1 MADLT
6 HTPHRPHITPANSP
20 SEFDVAELFFSTT
33 DRKGIIGSG
42 NDVFVRVS
50 GWTEAE
56 LVGAPHNIIRH
67 PDMPRCVFQLLWQY
81 LGEQRPIAA
90 YVKNMAKDGRYYW
103 VLATVVPLTEGY
115 LSVRLKPTSPL
126 LATVEPLY
134 AELLAAER
142 AVEESGGKPAQ
153 AMAASAALLLER
165 LAGLGFA
172 SYDAFMRAA
181 LPAEIRA
188 RQAALAARGAAA
200 SSRLAAGDGGA
211 ASIAGARDAARALSD
226 YRYSQFRILERY
238 EQLHE
243 VFLSKTEFVLQL
255 ADNVRLFSL
264 NAQIG
269 AARLADAGAALG
281 VIADIM
287 RLRSDSTARLVRQLS
302 DDFASIVQELND
314 LSFGLGVATLQSE
327 MTAQFI
333 EGLVAERGDRTHEAS
348 RRSLS
353 TGVHALAEALREGV
367 GPALATLTAL
377 AEHLG
382 NIGGTLEQLQSEMRH
397 LDALQVAGRVES
409 ARLVNAGEFRVL
421 FEDIRNQIGTAREQ
435 LDGLSALE
443 SIRNATLDAIAD
455 ASITRSLERLD
466 AWAARA
472 AA

>member
-1 MADLT
+1 MAELT
-6 HTPHRPHITPANSP
+6 HTPHRPRITPVNSP

-33 DRKGIIGSG
+33 DRKGIIGTG
-42 NDVFVRVS
+42 NSVFVRVS
-50 GWTEAE
+50 GWTQEE

-67 PDMPRCVFQLLWQY
+67 PDMPRSVFALLWQY
-81 LGEQRPIAA
+81 LGQQRPIAA

-103 VLATVVPLTEGY
+103 VLATAVPLTQGY

-142 AVEESGGKPAQ
+142 EVEEAGGKPAQ
-153 AMAASAALLLER
+153 AMAASTALLIER
-165 LAGLGFA
+165 LASLGFD

-188 RQAALAARGAAA
+188 RQAALAARGTGNGK
-200 SSRLAAGDGGA
+200 LIAGDGGG
-211 ASIAGARDAARALSD
+211 SSLAGARDAARALSD

-238 EQLHE
+238 EQLHD

-269 AARLADAGAALG
+269 AARLAEVGAALG

-302 DDFASIVQELND
+302 DDFASIVEELNE

-327 MTAQFI
+327 MTAQYI
-333 EGLVAERGDRTHEAS
+333 EGLVAERGQAGHDAARHT
-348 RRSLS
+348 LS
-353 TGVHALAEALREGV
+353 DGVRALSEALRDGV

-409 ARLVNAGEFRVL
+409 ARLANAGEFRVL
-421 FEDIRNQIGTAREQ
+421 FEDIRAQIGTARDQ
-435 LDGLSALE
+435 LEGLSALE

-455 ASITRSLERLD
+455 ASIMRSLERLD
-466 AWAARA
+466 AWASRA

>member
-1 MADLT
+1 MAELT
-6 HTPHRPHITPANSP
+6 HTPHRPKITPVNSP

-33 DRKGIIGSG
+33 DRKGIIVSG
-42 NDVFVRVS
+42 NAVFVRVS
-50 GWTEAE
+50 GWHEDE

-67 PDMPRCVFQLLWQY
+67 PDMPRAVFQLLWQY
-81 LGEQRPIAA
+81 LGAGRPIAA

-103 VLATVVPLTEGY
+103 VLATAVPLSDGY
-115 LSVRLKPTSPL
+115 LSVRLKPTSDL

-142 AVEESGGKPAQ
+142 AIEEAGGKPAQ
-153 AMAASAALLLER
+153 AMAASSALLMER
-165 LAGLGFA
+165 LGALGFD
-172 SYDAFMRAA
+172 SYDAFMRVA

-188 RQAALAARGAAA
+188 RQAVLSQRGAAGT
-200 SSRLAAGDGGA
+200 SRLIAGDGGG
-211 ASIAGARDAARALSD
+211 SGLAGARDAARALSD

-238 EQLHE
+238 EQLHD

-302 DDFASIVQELND
+302 DDFASIVAELAE
-314 LSFGLGVATLQSE
+314 LSFGLSVATLQSE
-327 MTAQFI
+327 MTAQYI
-333 EGLVAERGDRTHEAS
+333 EGLVAERGQSGHDAARH
-348 RRSLS
+348 SLS
-353 TGVHALAEALREGV
+353 ASVRALSEALRDGV
-367 GPALATLTAL
+367 GPALGTLTAL
-377 AEHLG
+377 AAHLG
-382 NIGGTLEQLQSEMRH
+382 DIGGTLEQLQSEMRH

-409 ARLVNAGEFRVL
+409 ARLANAGEFRVL
-421 FEDIRNQIGTAREQ
+421 FEDIRAQIGTAREQ
-435 LDGLSALE
+435 LEGLAALE

-455 ASITRSLERLD
+455 ASIMRSLERLD

>member
-1 MADLT
+1 MAELT
-6 HTPHRPHITPANSP
+6 HTPHRPRISPINSP

-33 DRKGIIGSG
+33 DRKGIIGTG
-42 NDVFVRVS
+42 NSVFVRVS
-50 GWTEAE
+50 GWSQEE

-67 PDMPRCVFQLLWQY
+67 PDMPRSVFALLWQY

-90 YVKNMAKDGRYYW
+90 YVKNMAKDGHYYW
-103 VLATVVPLTEGY
+103 VLATVVPLSDGY

-142 AVEESGGKPAQ
+142 EVEEAGGKPAQ
-153 AMAASAALLLER
+153 AIAASTALLMER
-165 LAGLGFA
+165 LGALGFA
-172 SYDAFMRAA
+172 SYEAFMRAA

-188 RQAALAARGAAA
+188 RQTVLAERGTGGGK
-200 SSRLAAGDGGA
+200 LIAGDPGGG
-211 ASIAGARDAARALSD
+211 SLAGAREAARALSD

-238 EQLHE
+238 EQLHD
-243 VFLSKTEFVLQL
+243 VFMSKTEFVLQL

-269 AARLADAGAALG
+269 AARLAEVGAALG

-302 DDFASIVQELND
+302 DDFASIVEELNE
-314 LSFGLGVATLQSE
+314 LSFGLSVATLQSE
-327 MTAQFI
+327 MTAQYI
-333 EGLVAERGDRTHEAS
+333 EGLVAERGQAGHDAS
-348 RRSLS
+348 RHSLS
-353 TGVHALAEALREGV
+353 AGVRALSEALRDGV
-367 GPALATLTAL
+367 GPALSTLTAL

-409 ARLVNAGEFRVL
+409 ARLANAGEFRVL
-421 FEDIRNQIGTAREQ
+421 FEDIRAQIGTAREQ
-435 LDGLSALE
+435 LEGLSALE

-455 ASITRSLERLD
+455 ASIMRSLERLD